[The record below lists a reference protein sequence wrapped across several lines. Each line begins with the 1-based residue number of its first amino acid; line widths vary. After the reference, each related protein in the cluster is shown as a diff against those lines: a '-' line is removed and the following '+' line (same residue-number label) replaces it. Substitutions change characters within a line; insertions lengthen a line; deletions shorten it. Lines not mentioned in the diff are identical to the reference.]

1 VTTIN
6 GVATTIAGT
15 FASTSLVPATNAPD
29 LQSSTTSGLSDN
41 SKKIVIGVVVGIG
54 GAALLA
60 GIAVVIW
67 RHMKR
72 EKDEPSTANL
82 TYYHDDPA
90 VGYGT
95 TPTENVVGAEK
106 PATDY
111 RAPAVNHASNF

>member
-1 VTTIN
+1 
-6 GVATTIAGT
+6 
-15 FASTSLVPATNAPD
+15 
-29 LQSSTTSGLSDN
+29 
-41 SKKIVIGVVVGIG
+41 
-54 GAALLA
+54 
-60 GIAVVIW
+60 
-67 RHMKR
+67 MKR